1 MKKTFKI
8 IGISLASLLGLI
20 VVVVAVVGWLI
31 LTPAR
36 LTPIVNKVADNLLS
50 CESEVGRVGLSLIK
64 TFPHAG
70 LSIDDV
76 LVVNPKDGA
85 ANDTVAALGHCD
97 VAVDVKAFLK
107 ERKIVVKSLRLSDGD
122 VYLYTAADGTTNLD
136 FLPASTDTI
145 DTDTTSFDLSSL
157 DLRLRDIAIRRLS
170 ATYDNRHDSLLAVVH
185 DLGLDLEGAYA
196 TDDLDATLK
205 ASLGSV
211 LLDVSTSSP
220 IKAQVEGLTLNADAD
235 ALVSTLEGKGGVAV
249 TIDSLSGS
257 LGTMQAALKGFGI
270 QLDAEHADT
279 TWTADVKLD
288 SDPIAFYM
296 DGDSPLDAA
305 TDGLHFAL
313 GGRMEGRALQ
323 AKPTLSV
330 PGVAVKLGRMRLL
343 RDADVSLELPALT
356 DTAVSFLT
364 VNDGFVALNKFRIAI
379 NGDILKGDSD
389 EGLHIHTDRWDVNE
403 LMALVPDDYRSLL
416 EGIELR
422 KGDIQL
428 DATVKGGL
436 RDLANL
442 DAATA
447 TVLLTDADVTYDD
460 SIHVVTPQLALTATL
475 PAKRSTTAF
484 REWASGTI
492 ASPSLAVNMAGTL
505 DADVRQLDGTFSLS
519 DITDSRKPLSAQA
532 QLTMGTL
539 DATLDTITAHADAPS
554 VSALLTTD
562 DGRKNG
568 KPHYKADVRMDA
580 LTAQVGN
587 AIAARTGALAIAADA
602 VYDAGKEQ
610 LLDQWNPTLN
620 VSLQQGHGELDMLPV
635 PIDIPHIQFD
645 FTPGLFHIDES
656 RFLVGNSDFCLK
668 GDVSNLSEY
677 LSGDGLIKGDLSF
690 TSTFTDVTEI
700 LDIVSGLGATDS
712 TATAESAAEETTVTP
727 DDDPFMVPLGV
738 DVFLGTNIQ
747 TARWNG
753 FDFHNLGGKVTCRD
767 GVLVLEEIGFTS
779 DAATMQLTA
788 MYKSPRKNHLFVG
801 ADFHLID
808 IEIDDLISLIPDV
821 DSIVP
826 MLKSFDGQA
835 QFHFAAET
843 YLKSNYDLKL
853 STLRAAGAIEG
864 KDLVVLPSSTFDTI
878 RKYLMTD
885 KSTENRI
892 DSLDVELSVYRDK
905 VDLYP
910 FRVRLGEYEAIVG
923 GRHNINQ
930 DFDFNYHISLTDC
943 PLPARLGLDV
953 SGTLDDMHFKLAPC
967 KYSNLYKPE
976 KRGEVQTRTLE
987 LKTAINE
994 ALKRSVK
1001 TEEQIRERT
1010 RE

>member
-8 IGISLASLLGLI
+8 IGISLASLLALVVI
-20 VVVVAVVGWLI
+20 VIAVVCWLV

-36 LTPIVNKVADNLLS
+36 LTPIVNKVADKVLN
-50 CESEVGRVGLSLIK
+50 CESEVGRANLSVIR

-70 LSIDDV
+70 LAIDDV
-76 LVVNPKDGA
+76 LIVNPKEGA
-85 ANDTVAALGHCD
+85 ANDTVASLGHCD

-107 ERKIVVKSLRLSDGD
+107 EKKIVVKGLKLSDGD
-122 VYLYTAADGTTNLD
+122 VYLFTAADGTSNLD
-136 FLPASTDTI
+136 FLPASNDTI
-145 DTDTTSFDLSSL
+145 DTDTTSFDFSSL

-170 ATYDNRHDSLLAVVH
+170 ATYDNRRDTLLAAVS
-185 DLGLDLEGAYA
+185 DLNLDLEGTYA
-196 TDDLDATLK
+196 DDDLDAKLK
-205 ASLGSV
+205 TSLASL
-211 LLDVSTSSP
+211 LFDMNTSSP
-220 IKAQVEGLTLNADAD
+220 IKASLQGLTLDADAA
-235 ALVSTLEGKGGVAV
+235 ALVSTLQGKGAVALA
-249 TIDSLSGS
+249 IDSLQGS
-257 LGTMQAALKGFGI
+257 MGEMQAGLKGFGI
-270 QLDAEHADT
+270 HVDAQHEDT
-279 TWTADVKLD
+279 TWIADLKLD
-288 SDPIAFYM
+288 SDPIAFFM
-296 DGDSPLDAA
+296 DGEKPLDAA

-313 GGRMEGRALQ
+313 DGRMDGRSLQ
-323 AKPTLSV
+323 AKPVLSV
-330 PGVAVKLGRMRLL
+330 PGIAVKLGRMKLL
-343 RDADVSLELPALT
+343 RDADVNLELPALT
-356 DTAVSFLT
+356 DTMLSFLT
-364 VNDGFVALNKFRIAI
+364 VDDGFVALNKFRIAI
-379 NGDILKGDSD
+379 NGDIFKSDSD
-389 EGLHIHTDRWDVNE
+389 EGLHIHTDRWNVNE
-403 LMALVPDDYRSLL
+403 LLALVPAEYRSML
-416 EGIELR
+416 EGIELK
-422 KGDIQL
+422 KGDVQL

-436 RDLANL
+436 RDLEHL
-442 DAATA
+442 KAADA
-447 TVLLTDADVTYDD
+447 TVLLTDADVTYND
-460 SIHVVTPQLALTATL
+460 SIHVVTPKLSVTAQL
-475 PAKRSTTAF
+475 PAKHGTTAF
-484 REWASGTI
+484 KEWASGTI
-492 ASPSLAVNMAGTL
+492 ASPSLAVNMIGTM
-505 DADVRQLDGTFSLS
+505 DADVQSLDGTFSLS

-532 QLTMGTL
+532 KLAMGTL
-539 DATLDTITAHADAPS
+539 DAVLDTIKAHADAPQI
-554 VSALLTTD
+554 SALLTTD
-562 DGRKNG
+562 NGRKNG
-568 KPHYKADVRMDA
+568 KPHYKADVRMKG
-580 LTAQVGN
+580 LTAQVGQ
-587 AIAARTGALAIAADA
+587 AIAARTGQMAIAADA
-602 VYDAGKEQ
+602 VYDASKEQ
-610 LLDQWNPTLN
+610 ILDQWNPTLN
-620 VSLQQGHGELDMLPV
+620 VNLQQGHGELDLLPV
-635 PIDIPHIQFD
+635 AIDIPHIQFD
-645 FTPGLFHIDES
+645 FTPGLFHIDDS
-656 RFLVGNSDFCLK
+656 RFLVGNSDFSLK

-677 LSGDGLIKGDLSF
+677 LAGNGLIKGNLDF

-700 LDIVSGLGATDS
+700 LDIVSGLGASDS
-712 TATAESAAEETTVTP
+712 TATATAEVEETTVSA

-738 DVFLGTNIQ
+738 DVFLRTNIQ

-801 ADFHLID
+801 ADFHLMD

-843 YLKSNYDLKL
+843 YLKSNYDIKL

-878 RKYLMTD
+878 KKYLMTD

-910 FRVRLGEYEAIVG
+910 FRVRLGQYEAIVG

-994 ALKRSVK
+994 ALKRNVK
-1001 TEEQIRERT
+1001 SEEHFRE
-1010 RE
+1010 